1 MPTLV
6 MSMANR
12 VMIYLTTVHC
22 KSKKHATCLMHN
34 FGKCLLILKILTVG
48 FCNKFAAKLCCISHC
63 TLSMSLHYLAKLLI
77 YTFDFQQVTDGDR
90 RHVQVW
96 ENEPD
101 IRQSWG

>member
-6 MSMANR
+6 MSMAHR

-48 FCNKFAAKLCCISHC
+48 FCNKFAAKPLLYFPLHLKHVT
-63 TLSMSLHYLAKLLI
+63 TLPCKTS
-77 YTFDFQQVTDGDR
+77 
-90 RHVQVW
+90 
-96 ENEPD
+96 D
-101 IRQSWG
+101 IHI